1 MIEPEAVVEA
11 GSADLRFAERVDRL
25 LEPRAEFDEATKPL
39 LGFEELRLGLGL
51 VAVFCISTAALMSAW
66 AFVPVL
72 LGWESSAIVS
82 NSMAPRVERGDVVVF
97 RPASEET
104 LDTGAVIM
112 FFGSDPD
119 QAIVHRIVDIDFGAS
134 TYATRGDAN
143 TSVDS
148 DAVPFASVQGVG
160 ALLVPLVGWPIAW
173 ANEGNIAMLGL
184 FLAGFFAVV
193 WLAQGVATEVLVAD
207 VAPGFGPLAM
217 VTLAGESAT
226 EPTLIP
232 LDLRARLGLA
242 SVPRQ

>member
-11 GSADLRFAERVDRL
+11 SPTDLRFAERVDKL
-25 LEPRAEFDEATKPL
+25 LEPRADFGETAKPL
-39 LGFEELRLGLGL
+39 LGFGELRLGLGL
-51 VAVFCISTAALMSAW
+51 IAVFCISTAALMSAW

-97 RPASEET
+97 RPASEEA
-104 LDTGAVIM
+104 LGTGTVIR

-119 QAIVHRIVDIDFGAS
+119 QAIVHRVVDVDFGNS
-134 TYATRGDAN
+134 TYVTQGDAN
-143 TSVDS
+143 ASVDS
-148 DAVPFASVQGVG
+148 DAVPFASVEGVG

-173 ANEGNIAMLGL
+173 GNEGNVAMLGL

-193 WLAQGVATEVLVAD
+193 WLAQGVATEVLVSD
-207 VAPGFGPLAM
+207 VVPGFGPLAM

-232 LDLRARLGLA
+232 LDLRARLGLPR
-242 SVPRQ
+242 VPRQ